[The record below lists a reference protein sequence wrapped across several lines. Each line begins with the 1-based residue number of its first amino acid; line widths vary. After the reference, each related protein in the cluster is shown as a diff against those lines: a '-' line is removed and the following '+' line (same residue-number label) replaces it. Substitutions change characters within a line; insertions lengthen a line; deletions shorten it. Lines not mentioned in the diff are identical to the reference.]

1 MVLSAR
7 QSKHLISVETTW
19 SLKTIQLLLISI
31 TNEFVR
37 MNNPHDH
44 MSNVHPL
51 ISIRP
56 RMLIPHGSINADD
69 WADETGSV
77 TCVLLGNIII
87 PLAIHIVWLPP
98 TCLSSILATSMLWH
112 ILNDP
117 AVQCGKVLEIWD
129 SCDRLPNPSSPTS
142 PHLPTVTVSSSVY
155 INASSSPPCPMLFSP
170 ILLFLFWFCFQR
182 EAVTMNNTYQPN
194 NQRITLWC
202 VWINF
207 DADHSEPRLHM
218 DQLSPCKLLTLR
230 APNFCFSHYQGQ
242 EATFLKQ
249 KMCAWSTPTILGR
262 STEVLFDLW
271 STICVILNLRS
282 IYNERSGWLPF
293 VGNTRSITRERHC
306 AILSC

>member
-1 MVLSAR
+1 MPMIEPMKQEALHAYYWVILLYHLLSILFGFPPPAY
-7 QSKHLISVETTW
+7 HLYLQQVCCDIFWMIQQCSVEKF
-19 SLKTIQLLLISI
+19 SKYEIL
-31 TNEFVR
+31 V
-37 MNNPHDH
+37 
-44 MSNVHPL
+44 
-51 ISIRP
+51 
-56 RMLIPHGSINADD
+56 
-69 WADETGSV
+69 
-77 TCVLLGNIII
+77 
-87 PLAIHIVWLPP
+87 IVFQTPP
-98 TCLSSILATSMLWH
+98 
-112 ILNDP
+112 P
-117 AVQCGKVLEIWD
+117 
-129 SCDRLPNPSSPTS
+129 
-142 PHLPTVTVSSSVY
+142 PTVTVSSSVY